1 MRPVISCLRP
11 GRGPGQAINRGTGPS
26 SPAFSCPDPGP
37 APVGDPGA
45 IHFAAAPEAKTP
57 LALGELLKPPP
68 PQPSGTSGSPKKSQP
83 AAVRA
88 RSNRNSPHHTRLG
101 LCIFL
106 PFIRQLATL
115 DFPAV
120 ARMVDF
126 APFRHASHWLALGVL
141 PCNPG
146 FSRGRSYGRLCAL
159 LPCVTLARPGRAP
172 CVRGRGAL
180 AAQSLP
186 PSARP
191 TFSFYP

>member
-37 APVGDPGA
+37 APPTLRASAVGDPGA

-126 APFRHASHWLALGVL
+126 APFCHASHWLALGVL
-141 PCNPG
+141 PVYGEEVRSPHSHCHHLRGPPFLFTPSLRLISYHSSRWRNP
-146 FSRGRSYGRLCAL
+146 
-159 LPCVTLARPGRAP
+159 
-172 CVRGRGAL
+172 
-180 AAQSLP
+180 
-186 PSARP
+186 
-191 TFSFYP
+191 